1 MAWAEGLPGSVWVF
15 YPALL
20 IVLILIVNG
29 IAWLVGVQPIGTLDV
44 YRSSLPVYP
53 IAVLALIHYLNQVA
67 RRALAVFR
75 PALGASDSEETRVQ
89 YELTTLPARGTR
101 VVLLLSLVFTLAFT
115 LFMPG
120 IDTQLRRAPGLVAVD
135 SVIYVI
141 TFGLVAVLVYHT
153 IRQLRMVSRI
163 HASAKNV
170 NLFQLTPLYAFSGL
184 TARTGIGLL
193 LLNTFSILTDPTT
206 FVNPA
211 LIGLT
216 IFTSL
221 SALAC
226 FFLPLKGMHDRITF
240 EKKRLLAEANARL
253 ETTIREVY
261 RRADNLNLAQVD
273 QLDHL
278 MASLVTTREVLS
290 KISTW
295 PWETR
300 TLTGFLT
307 AFLLPLIVGLL
318 AKLLERFVF

>member
-1 MAWAEGLPGSVWVF
+1 MAWADRLTGPVWIF
-15 YPALL
+15 YLALL
-20 IVLILIVNG
+20 VVLILIVNA
-29 IAWLVGVQPIGTLDV
+29 IAWLAGVQPFGTLDV

-53 IAVLALIHYLNQVA
+53 IAALALMHYLNQVA
-67 RRALAVFR
+67 RRALTGFR
-75 PALGASDSEETRVQ
+75 PAFGASEAEEARLQ
-89 YELTTLPARGTR
+89 YELTTLPARGTNR
-101 VVLLLSLVFTLAFT
+101 ALLLSLGFTLAFT

-120 IDTQLRRAPGLVAVD
+120 IDAQLRRAPGLVAVD
-135 SVIYVI
+135 ALIYII
-141 TFGLVAVLVYHT
+141 TFGLITVLVYHT
-153 IRQLRMVSRI
+153 VRQLRMVSRI

-184 TARTGIGLL
+184 TARTGISLL

-221 SALAC
+221 GALAC

-261 RRADNLNLAQVD
+261 RRADNQNLAQAD

-278 MASLVTTREVLS
+278 LASLVTTREVLA

-307 AFLLPLIVGLL
+307 AFLLPLIVGLV